1 MFALAPDQEWHL
13 YYCVHVHPRE
23 AGRLLCLQRVHL
35 QPVHYPQR
43 CTSKLFCATA
53 GAKNYWQNILSI
65 SRDAAAAE
73 IGIAQNLLSLS
84 HSPRWLNGLEMI
96 HEQFKSEEKAAK
108 ESRRSG
114 RLNSWSWA
122 LNLFGPFELW
132 MTFAERQSCLITA
145 RGRWRLFLAGKIDH
159 SINQS
164 CTLCFHAICVASG
177 KLGVISVL
185 STWNIYSRNFNIFTE
200 QIVLSLHAN
209 TVPS

>member
-96 HEQFKSEEKAAK
+96 HRAVQVRGESCKEVKKIWPLELLKLSSESFWSVWIMNDICWAAELLDNCQRK
-108 ESRRSG
+108 MEVVFSRQNRS
-114 RLNSWSWA
+114 
-122 LNLFGPFELW
+122 F
-132 MTFAERQSCLITA
+132 
-145 RGRWRLFLAGKIDH
+145 
-159 SINQS
+159 NQS
-164 CTLCFHAICVASG
+164 IMYFMFPRNLCCIRETRSHFCLVHLKYLFK
-177 KLGVISVL
+177 KL
-185 STWNIYSRNFNIFTE
+185 
-200 QIVLSLHAN
+200 
-209 TVPS
+209 